1 MTFLLALMP
10 WLIGLS
16 MVAVLGVLFTGV
28 LAMGQGGDDQRR
40 RSNVLMRWRVVSQLV
55 TVALIALYALLRN
68 AL

>member
-28 LAMGQGGDDQRR
+28 LAMGQGGDDQRH
-40 RSNVLMRWRVVSQLV
+40 RSNLLMRWRVVSQLV

-68 AL
+68 AQ